1 MRPNAL
7 VGFTAVFLG
16 VAYGTMASGL
26 RGHPSGN
33 QSVSLFPLGL
43 GFLMTA
49 LGLLQVVLEA
59 RKGRPSPEGTPPAAL
74 PAPSLKPVLA
84 TAGLC
89 LFYVFALESLGFL
102 LSTAVFLGGL
112 LFLVN
117 GARAWKTNTALTLL
131 FSLGAWFLSTRV
143 FHLYLP

>member
-43 GFLMTA
+43 GFLMAA

-59 RKGRPSPEGTPPAAL
+59 RKGRLSLEGTPSPFLTAS
-74 PAPSLKPVLA
+74 SLKPVLV
-84 TAGLC
+84 TAGLS
-89 LFYVFALESLGFL
+89 LFYVFALERLGFI

-131 FSLGAWFLSTRV
+131 FSLGAWILFTRV

>member
-7 VGFTAVFLG
+7 VGLTAVFLG

-33 QSVSLFPLGL
+33 QVSLFPLGL
-43 GFLMTA
+43 GFLMAA

-59 RKGRPSPEGTPPAAL
+59 RKGRLSLEGTPSPFLTAS
-74 PAPSLKPVLA
+74 SLKPVLV
-84 TAGLC
+84 TAGLS
-89 LFYVFALESLGFL
+89 LFYVFALERLGFI